1 MEIVDVKKEN
11 DNGNYDI
18 VVLENK
24 STKFTSM
31 NTLFLFESNK
41 IPSNLFCLLR
51 MYEQNKNDIYF
62 EDILILPE
70 ETFIVFIGKDS
81 EKALQNYGG
90 KAINSNTERIQSKYL
105 TLANIMGKY
114 VNCFKLNH

>member
-1 MEIVDVKKEN
+1 MEIVDIKKEN

-31 NTLFLFESNK
+31 NTLFLFESDK

-51 MYEQNKNDIYF
+51 KYEQNKNDIYF
-62 EDILILPE
+62 EDILILPK
-70 ETFIVFIGKDS
+70 ETFIVFIGEDS
-81 EKALQNYGG
+81 EKALKNYGG
-90 KAINSNTERIQSKYL
+90 KAINSNTERIKSKYL
-105 TLANIMGKY
+105 ALANIMGKFLNY
-114 VNCFKLNH
+114 FKI